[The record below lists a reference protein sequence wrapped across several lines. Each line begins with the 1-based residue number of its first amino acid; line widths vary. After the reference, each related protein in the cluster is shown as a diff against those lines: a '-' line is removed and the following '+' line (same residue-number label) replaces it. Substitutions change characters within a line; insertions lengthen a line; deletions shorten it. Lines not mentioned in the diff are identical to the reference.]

1 MKLWEGKQEEQHQTQ
16 EELVWKKE
24 EKLRSKFLYKILLTL
39 VKYTPIIILMVQITY
54 STFAYFCIDNIWL
67 SYIGS
72 VSLVNLLYLYI
83 ASYVF
88 RFCYLYRLSLHSVV
102 IVNLIALYDT
112 LFRIPLSDLNML
124 RVYLIIL
131 LLGVIAFIKFKI
143 KDNKR
148 SV

>member
-1 MKLWEGKQEEQHQTQ
+1 MWEEQDQ
-16 EELVWKKE
+16 KKE
-24 EKLRSKFLYKILLTL
+24 ERLKSKYLYKILVVTI
-39 VKYTPIIILMVQITY
+39 KYTPIVILIVQILY
-54 STFAYFCIDNIWL
+54 STLAYFCINNLWL

-72 VSLVNLLYLYI
+72 VSLVNIVYLYI

-88 RFCYLYRLSLHSVV
+88 RFCYLYRLSLHSV
-102 IVNLIALYDT
+102 ILVNLIALYDT

-124 RVYLIIL
+124 RVYLVIL
-131 LLGVIAFIKFKI
+131 LVGVIAFIKFKI